1 VVESNKFRSAL
12 THTVSTPESTMKTA
26 DEIAMKFQSVDLN
39 NGPLEH
45 DYRPPISRQNSM
57 NGGRFSRQNSSRS
70 DEM

>member
-1 VVESNKFRSAL
+1 MILSIWKYSK
-12 THTVSTPESTMKTA
+12 KTNTLIL

-70 DEM
+70 DEMWSGWN